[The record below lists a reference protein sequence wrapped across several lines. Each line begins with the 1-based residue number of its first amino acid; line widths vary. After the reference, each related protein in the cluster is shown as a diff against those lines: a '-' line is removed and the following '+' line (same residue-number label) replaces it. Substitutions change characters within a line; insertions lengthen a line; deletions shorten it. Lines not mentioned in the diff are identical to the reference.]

1 MLITNEFVMLNFPKT
16 GSSFAREAVKRLY
29 GDIKQGN
36 SQNIDV
42 DNELMG
48 NSAIELM
55 LPKIDEENHYS
66 IVDQHGTYRQIP
78 QLHRN
83 KPIVSVVRNPVSRA
97 WSAYKYQWW
106 AKHPPAHLSELLKK
120 YPDFPQ
126 ISFSEYCEIM
136 HTYGRENRLQ
146 GIHTKIDLGIQTIQ
160 FVQFFFKNPR
170 EVLATIDDDY
180 IESKQYMDDMAPVR
194 FLHQENLRNE
204 LIHFLITAGVPQ
216 SRVEFIS
223 DMDDINVTESKL
235 WSNDKPGSLDRA
247 LKNRMLKQEKLLFSI
262 FPEYAVHLEQEE
274 ERITE

>member
-36 SQNIDV
+36 SQDIDV
-42 DNELMG
+42 DYELTRY
-48 NSAIELM
+48 SAIELM

-66 IVDQHGTYRQIP
+66 IADQHGTYRQIP

-97 WSAYKYQWW
+97 WSAYNYQWW
-106 AKHPPAHLSELLKK
+106 AKHPPAHLSELLTK
-120 YPDFPQ
+120 YPKFPQ
-126 ISFSEYCEIM
+126 ISFSEYYEIM
-136 HTYGRENRLQ
+136 QTYGRENRLQ
-146 GIHTKIDLGIQTIQ
+146 GIHPKIDLGIQTIQ

-170 EVLATIDDDY
+170 DVLARIDDDY
-180 IESKQYMDDMAPVR
+180 IESKQYMDDMAPVE
-194 FLHQENLRNE
+194 FLHQENLRSE
-204 LIHFLITAGVPQ
+204 LINFLITAGVPK

-223 DMDDINVTESKL
+223 DMDDINVTESKPS
-235 WSNDKPGSLDRA
+235 SNDKPLSVDST
-247 LKNRMLKQEKLLFSI
+247 LKKKMLKQEKLLFSI
-262 FPEYAVHLEQEE
+262 FPEYAVLLEQGE